1 MLKKINLKLVGFI
14 GVQRDEETRERSGR
28 EEKGKEKGGGK
39 GKRRRERK
47 KNQNFPPLF
56 LAWRN
61 NKIKADLRQIHS
73 TFSLDKPME
82 GCCHFCCQF

>member
-14 GVQRDEETRERSGR
+14 GVQRDEETRERRGR

-61 NKIKADLRQIHS
+61 NKIKDLFVNSRS
-73 TFSLDKPME
+73 TPNPFYI
-82 GCCHFCCQF
+82 FFR